1 MANKEITLKGNL
13 NGINNVID
21 LIEKGNYDDALEI
34 MIEVQPLKDCEQ
46 NNPHHIYN
54 VYDHI
59 IKTVEYVE
67 YGLRSVVSHMTL
79 EDNKQFFIDNE
90 EELIKLFKLVML
102 LHDTGKPN
110 CKKVNTKTGYDS
122 FIKHEKESE
131 EIADYILSD
140 DFIYKKLVLWLIKNH
155 EYINGDTCTNKKSIR
170 KKYNSLEEVVK
181 QLSFDIESANI
192 MFMIPMLRIADIN
205 GQSKFNYSDKFD
217 ESMNFIKTLE
227 EVIAAE

>member
-1 MANKEITLKGNL
+1 MSNE
-13 NGINNVID
+13 GINKVID
-21 LIEKGNYDDALEI
+21 LIKKGKYEDALSM
-34 MIEVQPLKDCEQ
+34 MIEIKPLKDCEQ
-46 NNPHHIYN
+46 NNPHHMYN
-54 VYDHI
+54 VYEHI
-59 IKTVEYVE
+59 LKTVEYVE

-110 CKKVNTKTGYDS
+110 CKKVNPKTGYDS

-155 EYINGDTCTNKKSIR
+155 EYINGDTCTNKKSIN
-170 KKYNSLEEVVK
+170 KKLKALEKVVK
-181 QLSFDIESANI
+181 QIPFDIESANI
-192 MFMIPMLRIADIN
+192 MFMLPIIRLADIS
-205 GQSKFNYSDKFD
+205 GQSKFKYSDKFD
-217 ESMNFIKTLE
+217 ESMNYIKTLE
-227 EVIAAE
+227 EVLVEEENKEN